1 MENDDETELV
11 LFEEIKVET
20 CYECEHFGVAE
31 CQEIC
36 EETAPDKPER
46 APDKHETGIPDEKN
60 DRIIKNRN
68 QVDMGYKAS
77 TVSVPENKPE
87 NSVSLEVDE

>member
-11 LFEEIKVET
+11 LFEEMKVET

-36 EETAPDKPER
+36 EETAPARNIVDSR
-46 APDKHETGIPDEKN
+46 IDIWSTPD
-60 DRIIKNRN
+60 
-68 QVDMGYKAS
+68 V
-77 TVSVPENKPE
+77 NKKCKYGVLQMSIY
-87 NSVSLEVDE
+87 N